1 MWTFAQPN
9 RATMSINSN
18 KRQDYKTAVN
28 MSSLVFSGFA
38 FHFDTSQVSPIIV
51 NAAGVVGATFFGSRF
66 LAADSFIPRDVGG
79 FKGN

>member
-1 MWTFAQPN
+1 
-9 RATMSINSN
+9 MSINSN

-38 FHFDTSQVSPIIV
+38 LHCDTSQVSPIIV

-66 LAADSFIPRDVGG
+66 LAADSFIPRGVGG